1 MSVLLEVNHL
11 SISFLQYTRGFQQK
25 KLNVVQ
31 ELNVTV
37 HAGEIVALVGSSGA
51 GKSLLAHAI
60 LGILPDSAET
70 SGSIRYDG
78 EELTTARQAALRGR
92 EIALVPQSV
101 NYLNPLMRVGEQVRT
116 NRGDAKEAVK
126 KQREIFERYGL
137 GAEVERMF
145 PFQLSGGMARRILV
159 STASVSGAK
168 LIIADEP
175 TPGLDAGVVKETLG
189 FFKELAD
196 QGCGV
201 LFITHDIEAALQ
213 IAHKVAI
220 IYAGTTVETARPDDF
235 AGSGEKL
242 RHPYSKALWRALPQ
256 NGFEPIPGFQP
267 HPDALPEGCRFAPRC
282 PMATNE
288 CMNSLPEMRWL
299 RGGSV
304 RCIHA
309 S

>member
-25 KLNVVQ
+25 KAERGTGAECYRPCRRDRCVSRVKRCRQ
-31 ELNVTV
+31 EP
-37 HAGEIVALVGSSGA
+37 VGPCDPG
-51 GKSLLAHAI
+51 
-60 LGILPDSAET
+60 DSP
-70 SGSIRYDG
+70 GQCGDLRSIRYDG

-159 STASVSGAK
+159 STASMSGAK
-168 LIIADEP
+168 LVIADEP

-288 CMNSLPEMRWL
+288 CMNSLP
-299 RGGSV
+299 
-304 RCIHA
+304 RCDGCA
-309 S
+309 ADR